1 MTWTCEQIE
10 AHLSDYVD
18 ELMPV
23 SERLEFEA
31 HAKSCAECAP
41 LLASV
46 SGLVGSLHAFEAIEP
61 PPHLVYNILN
71 QTLGPRAQSKTV
83 RGAFGWLNSLLSIR
97 FAYGAISVAASL
109 VILLTASG
117 FSFRKPKLA
126 DLSPMNLYR
135 SANSGAHLAYA
146 RSVKF
151 VSDLRVVYEIQS
163 RLSKDNN
170 GLPTDPESIVP
181 QSNPG
186 KNPGSSDSTKPGA
199 PKQQNRAN
207 GLSRQVEVLAAQ
219 LPAVHSVWNAQF
231 LGRRIR

>member
-10 AHLSDYVD
+10 ARLSDYID
-18 ELMPV
+18 GLMSPA
-23 SERLEFEA
+23 ERRDFAA
-31 HAKSCAECAP
+31 HAESCAECAP
-41 LLASV
+41 LLAGV
-46 SGLVGSLHAFEAIEP
+46 LGLVKNLHALEAIEP
-61 PPHLVYNILN
+61 PPHLAYRILN
-71 QTLGPRAQSKTV
+71 QTLGPRGKAKGA
-83 RGAFGWLNSLLSIR
+83 RGAFGWLNTLLSAR
-97 FAYGAISVAASL
+97 FAYGAVSVAATL

-126 DLSPMNLYR
+126 DLSPVNLYR
-135 SANSGAHLAYA
+135 NANSGAHLAYA

-170 GLPTDPESIVP
+170 ELPTEPESTMP
-181 QSNPG
+181 RSAPD
-186 KNPGSSDSTKPGA
+186 KSPGSTDSTKPGS

-219 LPAVHSVWNAQF
+219 FPPVHHVWGPRLF
-231 LGRRIR
+231 GRRIR

>member
-10 AHLSDYVD
+10 ARLSDYVD
-18 ELMPV
+18 GLMPPA
-23 SERLEFEA
+23 ERRDFAA
-31 HAKSCAECAP
+31 HAESCADCAP

-46 SGLVGSLHAFEAIEP
+46 WALVTNLHALEVIEP
-61 PPHLVYNILN
+61 PPRLAYSILN
-71 QTLGPRAQSKTV
+71 QTLGPRGKAKNA
-83 RGAFGWLNSLLSIR
+83 RGAFSWLNGLLSVR
-97 FAYGAISVAASL
+97 FAYGAVSMAVTL

-126 DLSPMNLYR
+126 DLSPVNLYHK
-135 SANSGAHLAYA
+135 ADSGAHLAYA

-170 GLPTDPESIVP
+170 ELPTEPESTLP
-181 QSNPG
+181 RSAPD
-186 KNPGSSDSTKPGA
+186 KNPGSTDSTKPGS

-219 LPAVHSVWNAQF
+219 FPPVRTVWGARLF
-231 LGRRIR
+231 GRRIR